1 MGYICAVKNCGHNT
15 ARDKGKYRFFRFPA
29 IIVNQ
34 GEEIRELSK
43 LRRRQWFANIYRK
56 ELDDKKAE
64 NSRVCSSHFISGER
78 AELLETTNPDWAP
91 TVNLGH
97 DKIKQNVSQLAVSRN
112 ARAQKRNEKKRKY
125 DEMASSSTSR
135 KSGEVEVVQE
145 KEYVEP
151 ETSKEYC
158 QTDLDMAQLDRQQIY
173 MQDITDELSSTKGQL
188 LSAQLTEDSFRDND
202 DKTKFYTGIPKFSL
216 LMHVLNLIAPH
227 IKRNTQNALSQFQE
241 FLLVLIRLKLNS
253 PLQDLAY
260 RFNISVPTAH
270 RIFDRW
276 IHVMSVRL
284 KFLIQWPEHEE
295 LQATMPV
302 VFQRNFGK
310 KVAVIIDCFEIFTE
324 RPSSPIA
331 RAMTWSNYKHHNTVK
346 FLIGVTPQVVISF
359 ISKAWGGRVSD
370 KYLTENS
377 GLLRKLLPGDIV
389 LADKGFDIADSVG
402 FYQARLHIPAFTRGK
417 KQLSAE
423 EAEETRKIA
432 NVRIHVERVI
442 GLVRR
447 KYTILQGILPIQ
459 LVTARQG
466 DDLAPIDKIAI
477 VCCALTNLSE
487 SIVPFD

>member
-1 MGYICAVKNCGHNT
+1 MSHSVNIRFMYI
-15 ARDKGKYRFFRFPA
+15 FF
-29 IIVNQ
+29 I
-34 GEEIRELSK
+34 
-43 LRRRQWFANIYRK
+43 
-56 ELDDKKAE
+56 
-64 NSRVCSSHFISGER
+64 
-78 AELLETTNPDWAP
+78 
-91 TVNLGH
+91 
-97 DKIKQNVSQLAVSRN
+97 AVSVSN
-112 ARAQKRNEKKRKY
+112 FTEASCSL
-125 DEMASSSTSR
+125 DESINLADNSNDDNDNHNKCCQT
-135 KSGEVEVVQE
+135 ENVVLAE
-145 KEYVEP
+145 
-151 ETSKEYC
+151 EYC

-173 MQDITDELSSTKGQL
+173 MQDITAELSSTKGQL
-188 LSAQLTEDSFRDND
+188 LSVQLTEDSFRDND

-227 IKRNTQNALSQFQE
+227 IKRNIQNALSQFQE

-302 VFQRNFGK
+302 VFQCNFGK

-324 RPSSPIA
+324 RPSSLIA

-346 FLIGVTPQVVISF
+346 FLIGVTPQGVISF
-359 ISKAWGGRVSD
+359 ISKGWGGRVSD

-389 LADKGFDIADSVG
+389 LADRGFDIADSVG

-423 EAEETRKIA
+423 EVEETRKIA